1 MENTIRSG
9 SSNLSPEKHKAV
21 KIHWTL
27 LNQPSTK
34 AIENFNRVLANAQ
47 LQMYREGLEINR
59 P

>member
-9 SSNLSPEKHKAV
+9 SSNLSPEKYKAV

-27 LNQPSTK
+27 LNQPSPK